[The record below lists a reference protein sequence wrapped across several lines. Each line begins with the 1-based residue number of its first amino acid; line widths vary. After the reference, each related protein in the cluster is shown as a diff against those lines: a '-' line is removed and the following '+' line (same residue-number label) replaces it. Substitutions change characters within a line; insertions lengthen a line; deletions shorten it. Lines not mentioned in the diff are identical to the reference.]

1 MSSKRQ
7 GFQARREYVPHNDFQ
22 RWVKPRL
29 DGRDW
34 SYRDLARQ
42 LHEEGQA
49 VSENF
54 IWRVVRGDPAR
65 YANANRPGY
74 EVAFGIGKALGDAPG
89 AVRAAGYP
97 YQEAPLDLSA
107 VLVPLDPAPYLAAL
121 NGPLEVSASPSRE
134 LSGEIPSALHVESE
148 MRPLLVRGSCMEPV
162 VRDGDILFVNP
173 AESVKDG
180 DLVIALVDN
189 VTPTCKRIRIP
200 GDGEPSS
207 LVPLNGE
214 GKIREN
220 RFVVQGVVTHVV
232 EDVRHRLLRYE
243 ESL

>member
-29 DGRDW
+29 DERDW
-34 SYRDLARQ
+34 SYRDLAKQ
-42 LHEEGQA
+42 VHASGQT

-54 IWRVVRGDPAR
+54 LWRVVRGDPAR
-65 YANANRPGY
+65 YPSAQRPGY

-97 YQEAPLDLSA
+97 YQEAALDLSA

-121 NGPLEVSASPSRE
+121 NGPLEVSASPGRA
-134 LSGEIPSALHVESE
+134 LSSEIPPLLPAESG
-148 MRPLLVRGSCMEPV
+148 MRPMLVRGSCMEPV
-162 VRDGDILFVNP
+162 VRDGDVLFVNP
-173 AESVKDG
+173 AESVVDG
-180 DLVIALVDN
+180 DLVIALVDD
-189 VTPTCKRIRIP
+189 VSLTCKRIRIP
-200 GDGEPSS
+200 SDSSPSS

-214 GKIREN
+214 GTIREN

-232 EDVRHRLLRYE
+232 EDVRRRLLRYE
-243 ESL
+243 ECC